1 MKQAEQFEQHKKD
14 LLNSLYNLILSED
27 ITAEERR
34 VITKAKGLIEQG
46 EYVVVVIR
54 RLERT
59 LAIKSMSE
67 KRSPKVDDLYKI
79 LPDLIYNFTIYPYTY
94 CILGRQSGISG
105 GRQFARKSL
114 VNNQADG
121 NGGSRCPGVRFYFLH
136 RFAVPSGPAESL

>member
-1 MKQAEQFEQHKKD
+1 MKQAEQFEKHKKD
-14 LLNSLYNLILSED
+14 FLNSLYNLILSED
-27 ITAEERR
+27 ITTEERR

-94 CILGRQSGISG
+94 GIFG
-105 GRQFARKSL
+105 EIITL
-114 VNNQADG
+114 
-121 NGGSRCPGVRFYFLH
+121 L
-136 RFAVPSGPAESL
+136 